1 MLLFSCSAMSDS
13 LWPNGLQHARL
24 PCPSLSPWVC
34 SNSCPLSLWCHQ
46 PSHPLSLP
54 SPLALNLS
62 QHWSLF
68 QWVGCLH
75 QVAYPLGS
83 QKIYVTHFIAIFAL
97 LPWSKTEPAI
107 SSRYFYS
114 EIAGWTPSCD
124 SRHLLGFS
132 QLIVCIWCWAWPLPP
147 SIWTSWHVREARLMS
162 LNGYIKSLLRSVRI
176 FGCFG
181 KIFDFGS
188 QFNFSPG
195 NIRN

>member
-1 MLLFSCSAMSDS
+1 MDCSAPGF
-13 LWPNGLQHARL
+13 LVHHQL
-24 PCPSLSPWVC
+24 PEFTQTHVHWVGDAIQ
-34 SNSCPLSLWCHQ
+34 S
-46 PSHPLSLP
+46 SHPLSSP
-54 SPLALNLS
+54 SPSAFNLS